1 MAGRLPVLQR
11 ANVGRLPVASGPV
24 SMPELF
30 AIGTA
35 ICIALSS
42 MLSAELAG
50 RVGVVALTRWRQL
63 VVSTTM
69 VALTTAVGGWAGL
82 QPWHLFWLTISSI
95 TGIIIAE
102 TALNAAIFGVGPRST
117 MLVFSLNAPFA
128 AVLGVV
134 LLGERLGA
142 AQVGGIVLVVA
153 GVMLAVLYGGPRD
166 RRIGAA
172 PPAGRNR
179 GILFGLVSA
188 AGQAAGAL
196 TAQPVMADHVSPF
209 AAMAVRCVVAASFF
223 LALATI
229 RRQPTTGGF
238 SWPAFR
244 LAASGALI
252 GSGLGM
258 LLMMAALAQ
267 GSVAVVSTL
276 AAMTP
281 VAVLPMIWWRSRR
294 TPPWQA
300 WAGAV
305 LAVAGTGLIF
315 LA

>member
-1 MAGRLPVLQR
+1 M
-11 ANVGRLPVASGPV
+11 S
-24 SMPELF
+24 ELF

-50 RVGVVALTRWRQL
+50 RVGVVTMTRWRQL
-63 VVSTTM
+63 VVATAM
-69 VALTTAVGGWAGL
+69 IALTTAAGGWGGL
-82 QPWHLFWLTISSI
+82 QPWHLLWLAASAI

-102 TALNAAIFGVGPRST
+102 TALNAAIFGIGPRST

-128 AVLGVV
+128 AVLGVL
-134 LLGERLGA
+134 LLGERLGL
-142 AQVGGIVLVVA
+142 AQVGGICLVIA

-172 PPAGRNR
+172 PAGARNR
-179 GILFGLVSA
+179 GVLFGLISA

-209 AAMAVRCVVAASFF
+209 AAMAVRCAVAAGFF
-223 LALATI
+223 LALGAI
-229 RRQPTTGGF
+229 RREGAAGGF
-238 SWPAFR
+238 SWHSFGVA
-244 LAASGALI
+244 AASALI

-258 LLMMAALAQ
+258 LLMMAALSD
-267 GSVAVVSTL
+267 GSVAVVATL

-281 VAVLPMIWWRSRR
+281 VAVLPMVWWRTRR
-294 TPPWQA
+294 APPWQG

-305 LAVAGTGLIF
+305 LAVGGTGLIF

>member
-1 MAGRLPVLQR
+1 M
-11 ANVGRLPVASGPV
+11 S
-24 SMPELF
+24 ELF

-50 RVGVVALTRWRQL
+50 RVGVVTLTRWRQL
-63 VVSTTM
+63 VVATTM
-69 VALTTAVGGWAGL
+69 VALTTVLGGWGGL
-82 QPWHLFWLTISSI
+82 QPWHLFWLAVSAV

-102 TALNAAIFGVGPRST
+102 TALNAAIFGIGPRST

-134 LLGERLGA
+134 LLGERLGPI
-142 AQVGGIVLVVA
+142 QIGGITLVVA

-172 PPAGRNR
+172 PAEGRRR
-179 GILFGLVSA
+179 GVIFGLISA

-209 AAMAVRCVVAASFF
+209 AAMAVRCAVAAGFF
-223 LALATI
+223 LALGAI
-229 RRQPTTGGF
+229 RREVIAGGF
-238 SWPAFR
+238 SWHAFG
-244 LAASGALI
+244 LAAASALI

-281 VAVLPMIWWRSRR
+281 VAVLPMVWWRTRR
-294 TPPWQA
+294 APPWQG

-305 LAVAGTGLIF
+305 MAVGGTALIF